1 MDAIILAA
9 GRSQR
14 FGENKLLIPFDS
26 LTLTEH
32 SLKFLTEN
40 GITGKIVIVIN
51 KSDVYISNRDKI
63 IQPVMHRLLGSPYYS
78 ENIEFVFQ
86 NPDEYGPAA
95 AIKAAASKIKD
106 DFIILSGDNYYSGKI
121 DKTFPQGVTAKA
133 TYKYHPESEANLRLA
148 YVDKENNKII
158 EKPHNYT
165 EGNYYCGYMML
176 KYEELDKIHTMEVSS
191 RGEYE
196 ITDFFNTSKKTAFE
210 PLTINWTDITF
221 YEDIPTVLK
230 YIKENTNN

>member
-32 SLKFLTEN
+32 SLKFLAEN

-95 AIKAAASKIKD
+95 AIRSAAGKIKD

-121 DKTFPQGVTAKA
+121 DTTFPDGATAKA
-133 TYKYHPESEANLRLA
+133 TYRYLPDSELNLRLA
-148 YVDKENNKII
+148 YVNLDENKII
-158 EKPHNYT
+158 EKPHNFSSG
-165 EGNYYCGYMML
+165 EYYCGYMML
-176 KYEELDKIHTMEVSS
+176 KYEELEKVNTMEISP

-196 ITDFFNTSKKTAFE
+196 ITDFFNSSKKKAFE
-210 PLTINWTDITF
+210 PLSIKWTDITF

-230 YIKENTNN
+230 YIKENANN

>member
-32 SLKFLTEN
+32 SLKFLAEN
-40 GITGKIVIVIN
+40 GIDGKIVIVIN

-63 IQPVMHRLLGSPYYS
+63 IQPVMHRLLGSPYYN
-78 ENIEFVFQ
+78 ERIEFVFQ

-95 AIKAAASKIKD
+95 AIKAAASKIDD

-121 DKTFPQGVTAKA
+121 DKTFGASTAKA
-133 TYKYHPESEANLRLA
+133 TYKYFDNSELNLRLA
-148 YVDKENNKII
+148 YVDKLNNKII
-158 EKPHNYT
+158 EKPHSFTQGEYF
-165 EGNYYCGYMML
+165 CGYMMFRHSEL
-176 KYEELDKIHTMEVSS
+176 KRIYDLPISI

-196 ITDFFNTSKKTAFE
+196 ITDFFNSAQSIKFE
-210 PLTINWTDITF
+210 ELTINWTDITF
-221 YEDIPTVLK
+221 YEDIPNVLT
-230 YIKENTNN
+230 YIKKSI